1 MIKDIFNFLMI
12 AGIILGSFFIVATS
26 LSKKGKDKSIVY
38 LNLVVLFL
46 TINNLQICLV
56 DNIYIEVN
64 FFVRKLL
71 FPWYLLIVPSFYT
84 FLMYY
89 LKVEKK
95 IFSFVFMSISLFVIE
110 ILFRIA
116 FFPLYYHDDNN
127 YIVAKYSQ
135 IEEIVNA
142 IYAMFLFIK
151 AFILLFRYSRFY
163 QYVLSFDN
171 LKWLK
176 NLMFI
181 GSVVL
186 LMWVCA
192 IVLNLDKVVNPDI
205 YIYYPMRLSCS
216 ILLYWIGY
224 QGFFNYS
231 MMSERIHI
239 RNAIINTEPKS
250 NQIAPNNFKNENQGA
265 KLNSTSFVEKEEQDD
280 KFILIKN
287 HIEQNQR
294 YLDPLFSLEILAA
307 EKGMSVNKLSQIINQ
322 STNFNFSD
330 YINHFRVEEAKQF
343 LISPEYSDY
352 NIVSIGLECGFNS
365 KSAFY
370 AAFKKFTQMTP
381 SEYKKKNT

>member
-26 LSKKGKDKSIVY
+26 LSTKGKDKSIVY

-56 DNIYIEVN
+56 DNVYIEVN

-71 FPWYLLIVPSFYT
+71 LPWYVLIVPSFYT
-84 FLMYY
+84 FIMYY

-95 IFSFVFMSISLFVIE
+95 IFSFVFISISLFVIE
-110 ILFRIA
+110 LLFRIA
-116 FFPLYYHDDNN
+116 FLPLYYHDNNN

-151 AFILLFRYSRFY
+151 AFVLLFRYSKFY

-176 NLMFI
+176 NFMFL
-181 GSVVL
+181 GSIVL

-192 IVLNLDKVVNPDI
+192 IILNLDKVVNPDI

-239 RNAIINTEPKS
+239 RNAIVNTESKS
-250 NQIAPNNFKNENQGA
+250 NKIIFDNSQNESKDVKSN
-265 KLNSTSFVEKEEQDD
+265 LTHSLEKEEQDD
-280 KFILIKN
+280 KFILINNYIK
-287 HIEQNQR
+287 QNQR

-322 STNFNFSD
+322 SNNFNFSD

-370 AAFKKFTQMTP
+370 NAFKKFTQMTP
-381 SEYKKKNT
+381 SEYKKENT